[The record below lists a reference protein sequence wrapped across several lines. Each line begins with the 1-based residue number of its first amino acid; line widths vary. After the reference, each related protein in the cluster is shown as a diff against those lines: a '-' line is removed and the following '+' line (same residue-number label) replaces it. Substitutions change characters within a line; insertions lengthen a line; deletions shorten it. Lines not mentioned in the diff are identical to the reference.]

1 MTADD
6 REMGRLQA
14 DAEARRQ
21 GERDLWTA
29 KQEQDDTIA
38 ELKQRLTVIETEK
51 AFAGWVAKALWTTI
65 GGVVMWFA
73 QHLGFPAPRP

>member
-6 REMGRLQA
+6 REIGRLQA

-29 KQEQDDTIA
+29 KQEQDERIA
-38 ELKQRLTVIETEK
+38 DLKQRLTVIETEK
-51 AFAGWVAKALWTTI
+51 AFAGWVAKALWTLI

>member
-6 REMGRLQA
+6 REIGRLQA

-29 KQEQDDTIA
+29 KQEQDDKIA
-38 ELKQRLTVIETEK
+38 DLKQRLTVIETEK
-51 AFAGWVAKALWTTI
+51 AFAGWVAKALWTAI
-65 GGVVMWFA
+65 GGGVMWFA
-73 QHLGFPAPRP
+73 QHLGLPTSK

>member
-29 KQEQDDTIA
+29 KQEQDERIA
-38 ELKQRLTVIETEK
+38 DLKQRLTVIETEK
-51 AFAGWVAKALWTTI
+51 AFASWVARALWTLI
-65 GGVVMWFA
+65 GGGVMWFA